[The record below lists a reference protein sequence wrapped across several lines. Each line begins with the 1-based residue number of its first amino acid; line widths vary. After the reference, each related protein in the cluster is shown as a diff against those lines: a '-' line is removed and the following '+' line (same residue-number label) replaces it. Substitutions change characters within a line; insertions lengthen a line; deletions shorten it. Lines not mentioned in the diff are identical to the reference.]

1 MKIGDLCKQDFVIGT
16 GPEMSI
22 REAASR
28 MAEESVGCL
37 IVTDRTGT
45 LAGIIT
51 DRDIMTRVVAKGLDP
66 KKVSVGEAMSHPVV
80 TVSHKTDV
88 EDAAHLL
95 RKHEIRRLPV
105 LDQHG
110 KVLGVVSFD
119 DLLGAATAELCDLA
133 GVVSAA
139 CRATQAKK

>member
-1 MKIGDLCKQDFVIGT
+1 MRIGDLCKQDFVIGT

-22 REAASR
+22 REAAER
-28 MAEESVGCL
+28 MTEESVGCL
-37 IVTDRTGT
+37 IVTDRTGI

-51 DRDIMTRVVAKGLDP
+51 DRDIMTRVVATGLDP

-80 TVSHKTDV
+80 TISHKSEV
-88 EDAAHLL
+88 EEAAHKL
-95 RKHEIRRLPV
+95 REHEIRRLPV

-119 DLLGAATAELCDLA
+119 DILGAATAELCDLA

-139 CRATQAKK
+139 CRATRGQD